1 MDSVVSEG
9 FSNLNIPQFR
19 DCGVCQTPAAHP
31 DIPPKSQGPAFPC
44 IPASPLLPTTALP
57 PPCPWEVT
65 SVTRCRPALHQEKGL
80 ACHHR
85 RHIVTGHEDN
95 TTCFIPKM
103 TWETPFS
110 CSFTKFWGPSQ
121 PGWPR
126 TEASTSWGQPGPPAP
141 RARTP
146 RHGVTAEGQ
155 DPQRPAGTARP
166 KGHNGHTTPKSMENR
181 EEPQQG
187 GGRPIWQQ
195 LWTRLKS
202 IFDTQELL

>member
-19 DCGVCQTPAAHP
+19 DCGVCRTPAAHP
-31 DIPPKSQGPAFPC
+31 DTSPKSQGPAFPC
-44 IPASPLLPTTALP
+44 IPVSPLLPTTALP

-65 SVTRCRPALHQEKGL
+65 SVTQCCPALHQEKGL

-85 RHIVTGHEDN
+85 RHIVTGHEDD

-126 TEASTSWGQPGPPAP
+126 TEGSTSWGQPGPPAP

-155 DPQRPAGTARP
+155 DPQRPAEQHGPKATTATPLPNPWKTGKNHSREGEGP
-166 KGHNGHTTPKSMENR
+166 SGSSSGH
-181 EEPQQG
+181 
-187 GGRPIWQQ
+187 
-195 LWTRLKS
+195 
-202 IFDTQELL
+202 D